1 MNHIMNLITYTV
13 RILSHEATQFSAS
26 LAGPWGQI
34 RSDCLTGATGEVV
47 DITPD
52 HDGSDL
58 LVVKLAGANPPR
70 YARFTPDELEV
81 IQPES

>member
-13 RILSHEATQFSAS
+13 RILSHEATQYSAS
-26 LAGPWGQI
+26 LAGPWAQVGPN
-34 RSDCLTGATGEVV
+34 RLTGATGEVV

-58 LVVKLAGANPPR
+58 LIVKITGTDYSR
-70 YARFTPDELEV
+70 FARFLPGELEV
-81 IQPES
+81 VLPEG